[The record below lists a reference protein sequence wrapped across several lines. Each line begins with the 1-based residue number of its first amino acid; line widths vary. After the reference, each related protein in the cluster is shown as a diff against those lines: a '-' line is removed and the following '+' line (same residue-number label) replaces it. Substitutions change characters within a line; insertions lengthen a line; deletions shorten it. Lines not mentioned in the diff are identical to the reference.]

1 MGHLST
7 PNSPLPPRALFAG
20 EAKPILTGM
29 EDHLQDLR
37 VKLAELQ
44 TKLATAD
51 RLDPNDRELL
61 EEVVADI
68 QQALAAQ
75 RGKAPPNQPAP
86 AAGSLIERLAATTRN
101 FEETHPTLSGAVGSV
116 IDALSRMGI

>member
-1 MGHLST
+1 
-7 PNSPLPPRALFAG
+7 
-20 EAKPILTGM
+20 M

-61 EEVVADI
+61 EEVVVDI

-75 RGKAPPNQPAP
+75 RGQAASSRTSP
-86 AAGSLIERLAATTRN
+86 AARSLIERLAATTRN